1 MKAFKNEQPKEGY
14 MQLSQE
20 VVRYANGHP
29 LAVKTF
35 GSFLFGRTMDVWQSA
50 LDRFK
55 KIPEREI
62 FDTLKVSY
70 DGLEEMWKAIFLD
83 VACFFR
89 GKMRDQVIEILETYG
104 FDAKIG
110 IQVLMDKSLLT
121 IENDALQMHDLLQE
135 MGMEI
140 VRRESREEPG
150 KRSRLWLRKDL
161 FHVLMNNTVR
171 TLAKQHFILRAI
183 LKKYKTQVHSRNLF
197 LKKKKY
203 NAIYM

>member
-1 MKAFKNEQPKEGY
+1 
-14 MQLSQE
+14 
-20 VVRYANGHP
+20 
-29 LAVKTF
+29 
-35 GSFLFGRTMDVWQSA
+35 
-50 LDRFK
+50 
-55 KIPEREI
+55 
-62 FDTLKVSY
+62 
-70 DGLEEMWKAIFLD
+70 MWKAIFLD

-171 TLAKQHFILRAI
+171 TLAKQHFILREI

-197 LKKKKY
+197 LKKKK
-203 NAIYM
+203 NNPIYM